1 MMMLQVN
8 VDADA
13 DSTEI
18 MQHRQ
23 DIESERLYLKKLR
36 RASTG
41 SWQRGR
47 RITDPELFSVSRDYF
62 TQSTR
67 EQDMDIRFTSKHK
80 EKGKENFAVSDE
92 TKYTVVYTDGACRG
106 NGKASS
112 IAGIGVWYGPDDP
125 RFVAVK
131 KRVF

>member
-1 MMMLQVN
+1 MVPVETAASRAAAEAVAQAPATINAASGSAATSSV
-8 VDADA
+8 
-13 DSTEI
+13 
-18 MQHRQ
+18 R
-23 DIESERLYLKKLR
+23 K
-36 RASTG
+36 ASTKVATPK
-41 SWQRGR
+41 
-47 RITDPELFSVSRDYF
+47 I
-62 TQSTR
+62 
-67 EQDMDIRFTSKHK
+67 K

-131 KRVF
+131 KSVF

>member
-47 RITDPELFSVSRDYF
+47 RITDPELFSLSRDYF

-80 EKGKENFAVSDE
+80 EKGKEKMTWTSERHNAENDAFIERPGGSTPAAMSWVGVSN
-92 TKYTVVYTDGACRG
+92 TRILALC
-106 NGKASS
+106 
-112 IAGIGVWYGPDDP
+112 
-125 RFVAVK
+125 
-131 KRVF
+131 